1 MASIEV
7 SLVTPSRVLWEG
19 EAQMVVMR
27 TVDGEIA
34 FLAGHVP
41 LIGQVAPGL
50 VKIQLPDGGE
60 ERFAVRGGFV
70 EVKDNKASVLADQA
84 QASDDVDTEAARKDL
99 EAAESKLG
107 SSNSGSGGSTGS
119 GGLGSDEAGREASE
133 AEIEAGWARAR
144 LELIDASS

>member
-7 SLVTPSRVLWEG
+7 SLVTPSQVLWEG

-84 QASDDVDTEAARKDL
+84 LAGDDVDTEAARRDL
-99 EAAESKLG
+99 EAAEAELESSGG
-107 SSNSGSGGSTGS
+107 SSSGSGAD
-119 GGLGSDEAGREASE
+119 SDDRDREVAE

-144 LELIDASS
+144 LELVDSA